1 MKTILGRELPE
12 YIDGYG
18 EVKPFQGA
26 FSDGGIKTRKAV
38 KLISVLPSDLKVLG
52 NLEEALDRLNIKD
65 GMTISFHHHLR
76 NGDHVL
82 NMVVEGLAK
91 RGVKDLTVAASS
103 IFPIHEPLV
112 GHIENGVVTGLVSN
126 YISGPVAEAV
136 SKGKLKK
143 PAIMQTHGG
152 RARAIESGD
161 LHIDVAFLA
170 APTADTYGNINGVY
184 GDAACGTLGYA
195 ISDAAYADK
204 TIAITDNLVPFP
216 ACPIQISQVF
226 VDYVVQVESI
236 GDPGGIVSGTT
247 KITKDPVA
255 LIIAK
260 KAAEVIKASGLVKD
274 GMSFQT
280 GAGGTSLAVA
290 AELRNIMLREG
301 VVGSFASGGVTGQL
315 VEMLEEGLF
324 KTLLDVQCF
333 DLKAINSYRNNST
346 HQAMSASMYGNPHTK
361 GAVVNCLDIMILGAT
376 EIDTEFNVN
385 VTTGSNGVIMGGSGG
400 HSDTAAGS
408 KLSIVVTNLMKSRL
422 PIIKDQVTT
431 ITTPGESI
439 DVVVTERGIAVN
451 PRRADLIEKLRNTNL
466 PLVTIDELKT
476 MAEKITG
483 VPKGVQALEKIVAV
497 VEYRDGS
504 VIDVVRQVKDVRS
517 YGRD

>member
-1 MKTILGRELPE
+1 MKTILGRELPA

-18 EVKPFQGA
+18 EVTPFQGA
-26 FSDGGIKTRKAV
+26 FRDTGIKARKAV
-38 KLISVLPSDLKVLG
+38 KLTSVNPYDLKVLD
-52 NLEEALDRLNIKD
+52 NLDQVFDKLNMKD

-82 NMVVEGLAK
+82 NMVVEELAK
-91 RGVKDLTVAASS
+91 RGIKDLTVAASS

-112 GHIENGVVTGLVSN
+112 KYLENGVVTGLVSN

-136 SKGKLKK
+136 SQGKLKK

-161 LHIDVAFLA
+161 LHIDVAFVA
-170 APTADTYGNINGVY
+170 APTADTYGNINGVD
-184 GDAACGTLGYA
+184 GEAACGTLGYA
-195 ISDAAYADK
+195 MADAEYADK
-204 TIAITDNLVPFP
+204 TIAITDHLVPFP
-216 ACPIQISQVF
+216 ACPIQINQVL

-236 GDPGGIVSGTT
+236 GDPRGIVSGTT
-247 KITKDPVA
+247 KVTKEPVS

-260 KAAEVIKASGLVKD
+260 RAAEVIKACGLVKD

-290 AELRNIMLREG
+290 AELKDIMQREG
-301 VVGSFASGGVTGQL
+301 VTGSFASGGVTGHL
-315 VEMLEEGLF
+315 VEMLEAGLF
-324 KTLLDVQCF
+324 QALFDVQCF
-333 DLKAINSYRNNST
+333 DLKAIASYRNNAA

-361 GAVVNCLDIMILGAT
+361 GAVVNCLDIVILGAT

-385 VTTGSNGVIMGGSGG
+385 VTTSSNGMIMGGSGG

-422 PIIKDQVTT
+422 PIIKDRVITM
-431 ITTPGESI
+431 TTPGESI

-451 PRRADLIEKLRNTNL
+451 PRRTDLIEKLRLTNL
-466 PLVTIDELKT
+466 PLVTIEELKKIT
-476 MAEKITG
+476 EKITG
-483 VPKGVQALEKIVAV
+483 VPKAVQTLEKIVAV

-504 VIDVVRQVKDVRS
+504 VIDVVRQVRHDNVRS
-517 YGRD
+517 

>member
-12 YIDGYG
+12 TIEGYG
-18 EVKPFQGA
+18 KVTPFQGA
-26 FSDGGIKTRKAV
+26 FKQVGLKTRCAV
-38 KLISVLPSDLKVLG
+38 PLRSVSPTDQKVLAD
-52 NLEEALDRLNIKD
+52 LEQAFDKLNIQD

-82 NMVVEGLAK
+82 NRVVAGLAK
-91 RGVKDLTVAASS
+91 RGLKDLTIAASS

-112 GHIENGVVTGLVSN
+112 EHIEKGVVTGLVAN
-126 YISGPVAEAV
+126 YISGPVAEAI

-170 APTADTYGNINGVY
+170 APTADSYGNINGVD
-184 GDAACGTLGYA
+184 GNAACGTLGYA
-195 ISDAAYADK
+195 ISDAEYADQ
-204 TIAITDNLVPFP
+204 TIAITDNLVPYP
-216 ACPIQISQVF
+216 ACPIQISQSF
-226 VDYVVQVESI
+226 IDYVLQIDSI
-236 GDPGGIVSGTT
+236 GDPKGIVSGTT
-247 KITKDPVA
+247 RITKDPVA

-260 KAAEVIKASGLVKD
+260 RAAEVMKASGLVKE

-290 AELRNIMLREG
+290 AELKEIMQRDD
-301 VVGSFASGGVTGQL
+301 VVGSFASGGVTGYL
-315 VEMLEEGLF
+315 VEMLEAGLF
-324 KTLLDVQCF
+324 KTLFDVQCF
-333 DLKAINSYRNNST
+333 DLKAIASYRTNPT

-385 VTTGSNGVIMGGSGG
+385 VTTSSNGVIMGGSGG

-422 PIIKDQVTT
+422 PIIKDRVTT

-451 PRRADLIEKLRNTNL
+451 PKRVDLIEKLRKANL
-466 PLVTIDELKT
+466 SLLTIDDLKQQ
-476 MAEKITG
+476 AEKMTG
-483 VPKGVQALEKIVAV
+483 VPV
-497 VEYRDGS
+497 
-504 VIDVVRQVKDVRS
+504 S
-517 YGRD
+517 YTHLTLPTILLV

>member
-1 MKTILGRELPE
+1 MKTILGRELPD
-12 YIDGYG
+12 YIEGYG
-18 EVKPFQGA
+18 KVTPFQGA
-26 FSDGGIKTRKAV
+26 FRDAGIKTRKAV
-38 KLISVLPSDLKVLG
+38 KVTSVNLFDKKVLE
-52 NLEEALDRLNIKD
+52 NLEEAFDKLNIKD

-82 NMVVEGLAK
+82 NMVVEGLAN

-112 GHIENGVVTGLVSN
+112 KYLENGVVTGLISN

-136 SKGKLKK
+136 SQGKLKK

-161 LHIDVAFLA
+161 LHIDVAFVA
-170 APTADTYGNINGVY
+170 APTADTYGNINGVD
-184 GDAACGTLGYA
+184 GEAACGTLGYA
-195 ISDAAYADK
+195 IADAEYADK
-204 TIAITDNLVPFP
+204 TIAITDHLVPFP
-216 ACPIQISQVF
+216 ACPIQISQVL

-236 GDPGGIVSGTT
+236 GDPRGIVSGTT
-247 KITKDPVA
+247 KVTKEPVS

-260 KAAEVIKASGLVKD
+260 HAAEVIKACGLVKD
-274 GMSFQT
+274 GISFQT

-290 AELRNIMLREG
+290 AELKDIMQREG
-301 VVGSFASGGVTGQL
+301 VAGRFASGGVTGHL

-324 KTLLDVQCF
+324 QALFDVQCF
-333 DLKAINSYRNNST
+333 DLKAIASYRNNAA

-361 GAVVNCLDIMILGAT
+361 GAVVNCLDIVILGAT

-385 VTTGSNGVIMGGSGG
+385 VTTSSNGMIMGGSGG

-422 PIIKDQVTT
+422 PIIKDRVITM
-431 ITTPGESI
+431 TTPGESI

-451 PRRADLIEKLRNTNL
+451 PRRTDLIEKLKFTNL
-466 PLVTIDELKT
+466 PLVTIEELKCIT
-476 MAEKITG
+476 EKITG
-483 VPKGVQALEKIVAV
+483 VPKAVLTLEKIVAV

-504 VIDVVRQVKDVRS
+504 VIDVVRQVRSDNVRS
-517 YGRD
+517 

>member
-1 MKTILGRELPE
+1 MIQTIKTILGRELPN

-18 EVKPFQGA
+18 VVTPFQGA
-26 FSDGGIKTRKAV
+26 FRDAGLKTRKAV
-38 KLISVLPSDLKVLG
+38 KLTTVNPYDRKVLD
-52 NLEEALDRLNIKD
+52 NLDQVFDKLDLKD

-82 NMVVEGLAK
+82 NMVLEGLAK
-91 RGVKDLTVAASS
+91 RGLKDLTVAASS

-112 GHIENGVVTGLVSN
+112 EHIENGVVTGLVSN
-126 YISGPVAEAV
+126 YISGPVAETI

-161 LHIDVAFLA
+161 LHIDVAFIA
-170 APTADTYGNINGVY
+170 APTVDTYGNINGVY

-195 ISDAAYADK
+195 ISDAEYADK

-226 VDYVVQVESI
+226 VDYVVRVESI
-236 GDPGGIVSGTT
+236 GDPKGIVSGTT
-247 KITKDPVA
+247 KITKEPVA

-260 KAAEVIKASGLVKD
+260 RAAEVIKASGLVKE

-290 AELRNIMLREG
+290 AELKEIMQREG
-301 VVGSFASGGVTGQL
+301 VVGSFASGGITGYL

-324 KTLLDVQCF
+324 KTLFDVQCF
-333 DLKAINSYRNNST
+333 DLRAIDSFRNNPT
-346 HQAMSASMYGNPHTK
+346 HQAMPASMYGNPHTK

-376 EIDTEFNVN
+376 EIDTAFNVN
-385 VTTGSNGVIMGGSGG
+385 VTTGSNGVVMGGSGG
-400 HSDTAAGS
+400 HSDTAAGA
-408 KLSIVVTNLMKSRL
+408 KLSIVVTNLMKSRI

-431 ITTPGESI
+431 ITTP
-439 DVVVTERGIAVN
+439 
-451 PRRADLIEKLRNTNL
+451 RRKH
-466 PLVTIDELKT
+466 
-476 MAEKITG
+476 
-483 VPKGVQALEKIVAV
+483 
-497 VEYRDGS
+497 
-504 VIDVVRQVKDVRS
+504 
-517 YGRD
+517 